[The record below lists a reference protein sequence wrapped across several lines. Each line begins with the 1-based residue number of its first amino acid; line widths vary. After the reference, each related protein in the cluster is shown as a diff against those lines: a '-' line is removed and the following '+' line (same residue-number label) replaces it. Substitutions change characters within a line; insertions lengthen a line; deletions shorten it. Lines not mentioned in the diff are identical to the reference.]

1 MLQTLQTATHL
12 KTLSFIKKH
21 ENWYADL
28 PEFLEAGLGTK
39 ANLLMVDGSDTFL
52 DFLSGCTDAVS
63 VTLSTQIFNGHNAVL
78 IKEGIGINQLLL
90 NAVGHAPVS
99 YGAYYNV
106 THFKGLPF
114 SHRLWLCPVTEY
126 VFGGTFPDKIF
137 IEVIN

>member
-63 VTLSTQIFNGHNAVL
+63 VNLSTQIFNGHNAVL

-106 THFKGLPF
+106 
-114 SHRLWLCPVTEY
+114 
-126 VFGGTFPDKIF
+126 
-137 IEVIN
+137 